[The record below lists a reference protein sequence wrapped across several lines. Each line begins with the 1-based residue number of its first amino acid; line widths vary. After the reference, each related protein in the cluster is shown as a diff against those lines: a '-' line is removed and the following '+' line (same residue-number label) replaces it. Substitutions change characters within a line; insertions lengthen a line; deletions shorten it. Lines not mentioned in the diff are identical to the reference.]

1 MIEHMAK
8 PPFMLICWEKNKVN
22 RIRCEQQT
30 KADMFIKN
38 HIQKVEFKD
47 QEKNQVLTVPDEVR
61 NVQGFTAIPPYL
73 RVFPSKLSLQNIN
86 KKKYEENNE
95 ESDMLKIKNKR
106 DIEDKIVDITLNENA
121 QKSKDDAKPL
131 DQPIPDVSEK
141 SKCYMLI
148 LRA

>member
-1 MIEHMAK
+1 MAK

-73 RVFPSKLSLQNIN
+73 RVFPSKLALQNIN

-106 DIEDKIVDITLNENA
+106 DI
-121 QKSKDDAKPL
+121 
-131 DQPIPDVSEK
+131 
-141 SKCYMLI
+141 
-148 LRA
+148 